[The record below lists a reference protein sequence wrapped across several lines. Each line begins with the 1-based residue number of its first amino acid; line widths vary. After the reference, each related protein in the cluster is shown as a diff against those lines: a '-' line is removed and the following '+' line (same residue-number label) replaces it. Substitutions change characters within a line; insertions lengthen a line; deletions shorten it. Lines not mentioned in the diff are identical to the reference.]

1 LLHQKDNSTVRKTV
15 NKPTPRSFCSTLLS
29 KSLSKPLSALLFSF
43 LLGLLV
49 SACGGGNDTADGLDF
64 GLIRTI
70 NAVSDSPTVAFTV
83 DSSSLGTA
91 QFGQATAFLS
101 IQEGNYDI
109 SAGFAN
115 LADDVVTLLSE
126 EEVTVDIS
134 GQLTLVLAGTVAS
147 PVSFVI
153 EETTE
158 EAPTDSTELR
168 LLNTAAAGNLDL
180 YVTGVDAP
188 LDAPILS
195 AASNSASPAANVTA
209 GESQIRLTTA
219 GSDVVIFDS
228 GSFVL
233 PAGQRLVLHAAPYFG
248 PGDNPV
254 DLNLISSAS
263 TSSFPLQ
270 QLPASVRVAN
280 AISDLPAVDAV
291 IQNNTAT
298 STVES
303 LATNTFSS
311 SIDLVAGS
319 AAIDITLET
328 DPGTVLV
335 SSAAELAGGDR
346 RTLIATGS
354 FSDDSTAGRLAID
367 PQRPIASSAQ
377 INFMNGS
384 ASAGT
389 VDVYLL
395 SAGETVI
402 GSTANVPNLALL
414 ANSNI
419 EVLGGTYELVFT
431 RAGEDGE
438 LAGPVSVT
446 VANNGLFSFLLTDA
460 EGGGEPP
467 QIIEGPAFE

>member
-1 LLHQKDNSTVRKTV
+1 MPHQKDNNIANRPILRRLSG
-15 NKPTPRSFCSTLLS
+15 TLL
-29 KSLSKPLSALLFSF
+29 LTF
-43 LLGLLV
+43 LLGLLGTLV
-49 SACGGGNDTADGLDF
+49 SACGGGGGTADGLDF
-64 GLIRTI
+64 GLIRSI
-70 NAVSDSPTVAFTV
+70 NAVSDSPTVSFTV
-83 DSSSLGTA
+83 DNSNLGTA
-91 QFGQATAFLS
+91 QFGQATPFLS
-101 IQEGNYDI
+101 IQEGSYDI

-115 LADDVVTLLSE
+115 LADDLVTLLND
-126 EEVTVDIS
+126 EEVRVEIE
-134 GQLTLVLAGTVAS
+134 GQLTLVLAGTVAN

-153 EETTE
+153 EETTD

-168 LLNTAAAGNLDL
+168 LLNTAAAGSLDL
-180 YVTGVDAP
+180 YVTGVGAP
-188 LDAPILS
+188 LDTPILS
-195 AASNSASPAANVTA
+195 AANNSASLAANVPA
-209 GESQIRLTTA
+209 GDSQIRITTA
-219 GSDVVIFDS
+219 GSDAVIFDS

-254 DLNLISSAS
+254 NLNLISTAS
-263 TSSFPLQ
+263 TSSFPQQ

-291 IQNNTAT
+291 IQNNATT

-303 LATNTFSS
+303 LSINTFSS
-311 SIDLVAGS
+311 AIDLAPGS
-319 AAIDITLET
+319 AVIDITLET
-328 DPGTVLV
+328 DPGTVLL
-335 SSAAELAGGDR
+335 SSTAELAGGDR

-354 FSDDSTAGRLAID
+354 FSDDSTTGRLAID

-384 ASAGT
+384 ASAGS

-395 SAGETVI
+395 SAGETIVTN
-402 GSTANVPNLALL
+402 TANVPSLALL

-419 EVLGGTYELVFT
+419 ELLGGTYELVFT
-431 RAGEDGE
+431 RAGEDNE
-438 LAGPVSVT
+438 LAGPISIT
-446 VANNGLFSFLLTDA
+446 VANNELFSFLLTDA